1 MNVVDST
8 AVNAEQNE
16 SIRADIKSGAELN
29 LPYLA
34 MNILAATIASYGL
47 FVNSPAVIIGAMLIA
62 MLLGPI
68 TGISL
73 ALVESDMQLLGRG
86 FLTLLAGAAVVCITG
101 YIIGTIHGDVPLT
114 REIMGRTSPNLA
126 DLVIAL
132 AGGAAG
138 AYATVSPRLSV
149 AVVGVAI
156 ATALVPPLCAANI
169 LFSRGEFALGSGAL
183 LLTFT
188 NIVAI
193 QFSSSVVFW
202 LAGFRTISHARGLSF
217 LGFIKGNLV
226 SIAILC
232 VLAVVL
238 TQKVHEILARK
249 GFEVRTESIL
259 RTKIASASSNLLL
272 VRFIENEKDRCIVQA
287 GMVAPAPPTPAQVN
301 ELEKLLPP
309 HPQGKK
315 VELRLRH
322 AQTVVVNRDGHLF
335 DDVGFELNE

>member
-1 MNVVDST
+1 MDDVKTVDHNVSVR
-8 AVNAEQNE
+8 EG
-16 SIRADIKSGAELN
+16 IRTGAELSI
-29 LPYLA
+29 PYLA

-47 FVNSPAVIIGAMLIA
+47 LVNSPAVIIGAMLIA

-73 ALVESDMQLLGRG
+73 ALVESDLQLLLRG
-86 FLTLLAGAAVVCITG
+86 FLTLLAGAAVVFGTA
-101 YIIGTIHGDVPLT
+101 YIIGVIHIDVPIS
-114 REIMGRTSPNLA
+114 REIISRTSPNLA

-169 LFSRGEFALGSGAL
+169 LFARGEFAMGGGAL

-202 LAGFRTISHARGLSF
+202 LAGFRKISQAKGLSF
-217 LGFIKGNLV
+217 YSFLKSNLI

-232 VLAVVL
+232 VLAVFL
-238 TQKVHEILARK
+238 TQKVQEILARK
-249 GFEVRTESIL
+249 VFETKTESIL
-259 RTKIASASSNLLL
+259 RAKINSESSYLLPI
-272 VRFIENEKDRCIVQA
+272 RFIETDKNVCIVLG
-287 GMVAPAPPTPAQVN
+287 GMVAPAPPTAEQIVT
-301 ELEKLLPP
+301 LEKELPL
-309 HPQGKK
+309 HPEGKSI
-315 VELRLRH
+315 ELRLRY
-322 AQTVVVNRDGHLF
+322 AETIVIGRNGRLF
-335 DDVGFELNE
+335 SNTGFMLRE

>member
-1 MNVVDST
+1 MDKMILDE
-8 AVNAEQNE
+8 EQKE
-16 SIRADIKSGAELN
+16 TIRTGIRNGAELS
-29 LPYLA
+29 LPYLS
-34 MNILAATIASYGL
+34 MNVFAATIASYGL

-68 TGISL
+68 SGISL
-73 ALVESDMQLLGRG
+73 ALVESDIKLLARG
-86 FLTLLAGAAVVCITG
+86 FLTLLAGAAVVFITA
-101 YIIGTIHGDVPLT
+101 YILGIIHDDVPIT
-114 REIMGRTSPNLA
+114 KEIMGRTAPNLA

-138 AYATVSPRLSV
+138 AYAAVSPRLSV

-169 LFSRGEFALGSGAL
+169 LFARGEFTLGGGAL

-202 LAGFRTISHARGLSF
+202 LSGFRKISRTSGLSF
-217 LGFIKGNLV
+217 LGFIQGNFV

-232 VLAVVL
+232 VLAIVL
-238 TQKVHEILARK
+238 TDKVQEILARK
-249 GFEVRTESIL
+249 GFELKTESIL
-259 RTKIASASSNLLL
+259 RSKIISASSYMMP
-272 VRFIENEKDRCIVQA
+272 VRFIENDSDLCIVSA
-287 GMVAPAPPTPAQVN
+287 GMVAPTPPTPAQIV

-309 HPQGKK
+309 HPEGKAL
-315 VELRLRH
+315 ELRLRY
-322 AQTVVVNRDGHLF
+322 ARTTVLNRNGPLF
-335 DDVGFELNE
+335 NDIEFELQDE

>member
-1 MNVVDST
+1 MSGHISEDQHLE
-8 AVNAEQNE
+8 NA
-16 SIRADIKSGAELN
+16 RTDIQAGAELSIA
-29 LPYLA
+29 YLL
-34 MNILAATIASYGL
+34 MNVLAATIASYGL

-73 ALVESDMQLLGRG
+73 ALVDSDMKSLLRG
-86 FLTLLAGAAVVCITG
+86 FLTLLAGAAVVFVTA
-101 YIIGTIHGDVPLT
+101 YIIGTIHKDVPLT
-114 REIMGRTSPNLA
+114 KEIMGRTSPNLA

-149 AVVGVAI
+149 AFVGVAI

-169 LFSRGEFALGSGAL
+169 LFARGEFALGGGAL

-193 QFSSSVVFW
+193 QFSSSIVFW
-202 LAGFRTISHARGLSF
+202 LSGFRKISHAKGLSF
-217 LGFIKGNLV
+217 LTFLKNNLV

-238 TQKVHEILARK
+238 TDKVHEILNRK
-249 GFEVRTESIL
+249 IFETKTESIL
-259 RTKIASASSNLLL
+259 RNQINNSAGSYMMAI
-272 VRFIENEKDRCIVQA
+272 RFNERDKGKCIVSA
-287 GMVAPAPPTPAQVN
+287 GMIAPSPPTNEQVAV
-301 ELEKLLPP
+301 LEKSLPP
-309 HPQGKK
+309 HPEGKS
-315 VELRLRH
+315 VELRVRF
-322 AQTVVVNRDGHLF
+322 AQTMIINSEGQLF
-335 DDVGFELNE
+335 KDAEFELQE

>member
-1 MNVVDST
+1 MDDVTTSGYTDS
-8 AVNAEQNE
+8 VREG
-16 SIRADIKSGAELN
+16 IRTGAELS
-29 LPYLA
+29 LPYLT

-47 FVNSPAVIIGAMLIA
+47 LVNSPAVIIGAMLIA

-73 ALVESDMQLLGRG
+73 ALVESDLQLLSRG
-86 FLTLLAGAAVVCITG
+86 FLTLLAGAAVVFITG
-101 YIIGTIHGDVPLT
+101 YVIGVIHIDVPVSK
-114 REIMGRTSPNLA
+114 EIIGRTSPNLA

-169 LFSRGEFALGSGAL
+169 LFARGEFAMGYGAL

-202 LAGFRTISHARGLSF
+202 LSGFRKISQSKGLSF
-217 LGFIKGNLV
+217 FSFIKSNLI

-232 VLAVVL
+232 VLAVIL
-238 TQKVHEILARK
+238 TQKVQEILARK
-249 GFEVRTESIL
+249 VFETKTESIL
-259 RTKIASASSNLLL
+259 QAKINSESSYLLPI
-272 VRFIENEKDRCIVQA
+272 RFIETDNTVCIVLG
-287 GMVAPAPPTPAQVN
+287 GMVAPAPPTAEQVAM
-301 ELEKLLPP
+301 LEKELPP
-309 HPQGKK
+309 HPDGKSL
-315 VELRLRH
+315 ELRLRY
-322 AQTVVVNRDGHLF
+322 AETTVIGRNGRLF
-335 DDVGFELNE
+335 SNTGFMLQQ